1 MKILSFH
8 PGSIYQ
14 NGGAGRL
21 MRRLFQGHESQIT
34 AIFVNYNSALPIKR
48 EIEEISVKGFPLM
61 RGWMRWKLRPIF
73 SWLRD
78 DVFFG
83 YTKNKILKRTI
94 NINFDV
100 LHVINHGEF
109 CAVLCKDDFLKNK
122 KLWVSFHDHFSLC
135 SSFEDTKF
143 LWDKADRRFAIS
155 DELGLEYQRLF
166 GDLNFELITDGVRN
180 DEISKPKEPNKSI
193 ITIYFSG
200 LLHIEYYPLFEALA
214 DALDILSD
222 EEKSF
227 NLILRGSQT
236 LTFLNNRKFNVD
248 YRSNFVSDDE
258 IKNELDEADILYLP
272 IKFTLP
278 DFYLYSLSTKM
289 IGYLGASGTILYHG
303 PEDSAANILLQK
315 NQAADSCVSLNVN
328 DMVKSLDKIMKSNNF
343 ASANAKKL
351 AQSQFLLKEIQNKF
365 WNE

>member
-8 PGSIYQ
+8 PGSIYL

-21 MRRLFQGHESQIT
+21 MRRLFQEHESQVT
-34 AIFVNYNSALPIKR
+34 AIYVNYNSTLPNKG
-48 EIEEISVKGFPLM
+48 EVDEISIQGFPLM
-61 RGWMRWKLRPIF
+61 RDWMRWKLRPIF
-73 SWLRD
+73 WWLRER
-78 DVFFG
+78 VFFS
-83 YTKNKILKRTI
+83 YTKNKILKYAK

-100 LHVINHGEF
+100 LHVINHGQF
-109 CAVLCKDDFLKNK
+109 CAVLCEDDFLNNR

-143 LWDKADRRFAIS
+143 LWDKADRRLAIS
-155 DELGLEYQRLF
+155 NELGLEYQRLF
-166 GDLNFELITDGVRN
+166 GNLNFELITDGVSA
-180 DEISKPKEPNKSI
+180 DEISKPKETNQSS
-193 ITIYFSG
+193 ITIYFTG
-200 LLHIEYYPLFEALA
+200 LLHIDYYPLFEVLA
-214 DALDILSD
+214 NALDVLSD
-222 EEKSF
+222 TERKF
-227 NLILRGSQT
+227 NLILRGSQK
-236 LTFLNNRKFNVD
+236 LTFLNNRKFNVE
-248 YRSNFVSDDE
+248 YRTNFVSDNE

-303 PEDSAANILLQK
+303 PEDSAANQLLQK
-315 NQAADSCVSLNVN
+315 NQSADSCVSLNVD
-328 DMVKSLDKIMKSNNF
+328 DMVKSLNKIMKSKNT
-343 ASANAKKL
+343 ASTNAKKL